1 MRLHMAHLN
10 FIEHIPF
17 SSVSF
22 WDFTV
27 DGRRYT
33 PAKGT
38 VRTYL
43 GEFKANLEIKY
54 YDGTSNPVY
63 YELIESNLPKKL
75 MTHNHTGVSNIS
87 HNDPVY
93 RMLMNIP
100 WDKQAIHDIHLKFK
114 APNVYE
120 NFSKKPYPKY
130 KKNEQIALESF
141 AMNNAI
147 TRTTISKND
156 TVTVIIGCSLQ
167 PIPLDYNIITR
178 FSSILARAEGHLEG
192 LTAKNNDYKI
202 DETQRIP
209 SFEKW
214 MITEWHFGRDALK
227 RYKGKPFE
235 ITVED
240 ANHRLYIVYV
250 KDFGK
255 LAKLRIEGVGT
266 PRKTVEHAIQK
277 ILNSGLNFDLDLND
291 TTPINSQ
298 LLDIGTN

>member
-1 MRLHMAHLN
+1 MAHVN
-10 FIEHIPF
+10 FTEHLPF
-17 SSVSF
+17 SSLSF

-38 VRTYL
+38 VRNYL
-43 GEFKANLEIKY
+43 DKFKDDLEIKY
-54 YDGTSNPVY
+54 YDGMTNPVY
-63 YELIESNLPKKL
+63 YELIESNLPKP
-75 MTHNHTGVSNIS
+75 MTRNPIGVSNIS

-167 PIPLDYNIITR
+167 PIPLDSNVITR

-214 MITEWHFGRDALK
+214 MITEWHFGRDSLI
-227 RYKGKPFE
+227 RYKGKPFQ
-235 ITVED
+235 IAVED
-240 ANHRLYIVYV
+240 ANHRLYVIYV
-250 KDFGK
+250 KNFGK
-255 LAKLRIEGVGT
+255 HSKLRAEAVGS
-266 PRKTVEHAIQK
+266 PRKTVGNAIKK
-277 ILNSGLNFDLDLND
+277 ILNSGLYFDLDLND
-291 TTPINSQ
+291 TTPFNSRFCSNVN
-298 LLDIGTN
+298 L